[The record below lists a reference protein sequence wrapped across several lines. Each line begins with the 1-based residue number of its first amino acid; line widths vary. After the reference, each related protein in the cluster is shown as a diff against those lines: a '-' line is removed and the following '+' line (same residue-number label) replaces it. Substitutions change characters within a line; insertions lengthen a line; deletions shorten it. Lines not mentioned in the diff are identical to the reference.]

1 VHRPARLPRPPHPP
15 PSDDDIKKAY
25 RKLALKHHPDKALAL
40 CKYRRAMPGASLEP
54 AGLAAVEA
62 QLRGEANLLFG
73 FLSQVRPLG
82 VAAAGFCCC

>member
-1 VHRPARLPRPPHPP
+1 
-15 PSDDDIKKAY
+15 
-25 RKLALKHHPDKALAL
+25 
-40 CKYRRAMPGASLEP
+40 MPGASLEP